1 MDRITS
7 KRHASL
13 SKTDLR
19 RQGLAQFRRRPRI
32 EADGNPEEIDEILFD
47 VTEELANAPASDQ
60 NAEE

>member
-1 MDRITS
+1 MDRITN

-19 RQGLAQFRRRPRI
+19 RQGLGQLRRRPRV

-47 VTEELANAPASDQ
+47 VTEELADTPASDQ
-60 NAEE
+60 NAED